1 MSNAAALR
9 IHHIE
14 MDHIERG
21 GRIRVN
27 EEFSVA
33 TQMRV
38 PRPGNERRGE
48 RLFRQGQNDRVDRT
62 EFESQPVNESECP
75 SDPQVVY
82 MERARQHKRH
92 GFATPRLRAR
102 TNRPGTAGRSRLQ
115 YRFVSVEEVR
125 RGGLGNGSYRI
136 LMLPHT
142 IALSPIEAKKIK
154 DFVERGGIVVAD
166 GQPGIFDE
174 HGRRLA
180 EPALSEIF
188 AGSAT
193 HARTGKGEAFYAA
206 FPVDRGRESGRGIL
220 VILKAAGVK
229 PRFQLS
235 RLDGERVSD
244 VETHIFD
251 NGKATIVALQRQ
263 TPNCL
268 GFSTRRLRHLQFQ
281 PHPGRHLLCVLLR
294 LPFLPSDALA

>member
-1 MSNAAALR
+1 MSVRPRKSYTWN
-9 IHHIE
+9 
-14 MDHIERG
+14 ERG
-21 GRIRVN
+21 SI
-27 EEFSVA
+27 SA
-33 TQMRV
+33 TASRPLGFEPALTV
-38 PRPGNERRGE
+38 P
-48 RLFRQGQNDRVDRT
+48 D
-62 EFESQPVNESECP
+62 
-75 SDPQVVY
+75 
-82 MERARQHKRH
+82 
-92 GFATPRLRAR
+92 
-102 TNRPGTAGRSRLQ
+102 TAGRSRLQ

-125 RGGLGNGSYRI
+125 RGDLGNGSYRI

-154 DFVERGGIVVAD
+154 DFVEQGGVVVAD

-235 RLDGERVSD
+235 RLDGGA
-244 VETHIFD
+244 
-251 NGKATIVALQRQ
+251 GKRCRDPYL
-263 TPNCL
+263 
-268 GFSTRRLRHLQFQ
+268 
-281 PHPGRHLLCVLLR
+281 
-294 LPFLPSDALA
+294 